1 MKSAFWTDEM
11 RKKIYARLL
20 KEFGPHREWAGS
32 RSPIDQKDRFKQVL
46 VELAADFSKQV
57 GKTIKPSAVEQQMD
71 WGITIQKKMV
81 SKGHV
86 RTFIL
91 NKAAAL
97 ETNFISYNDLPQYM
111 NVKREI
117 S

>member
-11 RKKIYARLL
+11 RKSMYARLL
-20 KEFGPHREWAGS
+20 HEFGPHREWAGS
-32 RSPIDQKDRFKQVL
+32 RSPTDKKVQFKAIL
-46 VELAADFSKQV
+46 AELAAQFSKQV
-57 GKTIKPSAVEQQMD
+57 GKTIRPSAVEQQMD
-71 WGITIQKKMV
+71 WGITIQKEMR

-97 ETNFISYNDLPQYM
+97 EANFISYNDLPQYM
-111 NVKREI
+111 SVKEK
-117 S
+117 